1 MAGMGAEWRSATP
14 ERCGQ
19 RQEQASGDMALA
31 VNLRHND
38 AQDLVD
44 AALHFLLTELLLYR
58 RARGHVVNARLKS
71 MKKRAISGI

>member
-1 MAGMGAEWRSATP
+1 
-14 ERCGQ
+14 
-19 RQEQASGDMALA
+19 MALA